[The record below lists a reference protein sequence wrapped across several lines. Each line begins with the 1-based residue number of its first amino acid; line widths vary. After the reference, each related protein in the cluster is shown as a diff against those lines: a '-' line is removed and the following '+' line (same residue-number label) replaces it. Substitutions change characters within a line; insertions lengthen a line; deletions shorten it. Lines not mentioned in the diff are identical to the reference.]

1 MLILIQQVHIR
12 IDYLVS
18 NLFKYILVE
27 EKISKYEEHKVDIG
41 INGHAI
47 FESANYKH
55 LKEGVYRILSQN
67 SNNDL
72 HTTFADF
79 IFANGKIIQ
88 TPKITF
94 VSDQRG
100 IIIYNADR
108 QVFVVSAHSSI
119 FHNTLKVRLYRVE

>member
-1 MLILIQQVHIR
+1 MLL
-12 IDYLVS
+12 S

-27 EKISKYEEHKVDIG
+27 EKISKRLDHQIDIG
-41 INGHAI
+41 ILGHAI

-72 HTTFADF
+72 YTTFADF
-79 IFANGKIIQ
+79 IFENGKIIQ

-100 IIIYNADR
+100 RIIYNADR
-108 QVFVVSAHSSI
+108 QVFVVSAHSGV
-119 FHNTLKVRLYRVE
+119 FHDSLKVRLYRVE